1 MAKSKKIDKDMGF
14 RLKKARLDQ
23 KLTYDELSEK
33 SGVSS
38 RYIKEIENHGNVPSL
53 EKLGQLIRALH
64 ISADPFFYPAAL
76 NDNLDY
82 QRLLVYLS
90 ECTDDQIAT
99 ILALVEAY
107 LRTYKQN
114 SRKISIFSGLFLNY
128 SEEKQGGQ
136 LVCKPSTPFELFF
149 SMHKQFFY
157 FISFFQNSQAF
168 KYLYRIY
175 HSLIIRSLF
184 FLKMSM
190 IHNIHK
196 FFQKLPLF
204 S

>member
-64 ISADPFFYPAAL
+64 ISADPFFYPAAPT
-76 NDNLDY
+76 DNLDY

-90 ECTDDQIAT
+90 ECTDDQITT

-136 LVCKPSTPFELFF
+136 LPGKPSTLFELFF
-149 SMHKQFFY
+149 DMHKHFFH
-157 FISFFQNSQAF
+157 FVSF
-168 KYLYRIY
+168 L
-175 HSLIIRSLF
+175 
-184 FLKMSM
+184 
-190 IHNIHK
+190 
-196 FFQKLPLF
+196 
-204 S
+204 

>member
-1 MAKSKKIDKDMGF
+1 MKFSRYNDCSFYINLRKGVVSAFSFSKVKYTLYMEVYDMAKSKKIDKDMGF

-82 QRLLVYLS
+82 QRLLIYLS
-90 ECTDDQIAT
+90 ECTPDQITT

-107 LRTYKQN
+107 LRTYKTH
-114 SRKISIFSGLFLNY
+114 
-128 SEEKQGGQ
+128 ETE
-136 LVCKPSTPFELFF
+136 
-149 SMHKQFFY
+149 
-157 FISFFQNSQAF
+157 
-168 KYLYRIY
+168 
-175 HSLIIRSLF
+175 
-184 FLKMSM
+184 
-190 IHNIHK
+190 
-196 FFQKLPLF
+196 
-204 S
+204 

>member
-1 MAKSKKIDKDMGF
+1 MTKSKKIDKELGF

-64 ISADPFFYPAAL
+64 ISANPFFYPAVPS
-76 NDNLDY
+76 DNLDY

-90 ECTDDQIAT
+90 ECSADQITT

-107 LRTYKQN
+107 LRTYK
-114 SRKISIFSGLFLNY
+114 
-128 SEEKQGGQ
+128 
-136 LVCKPSTPFELFF
+136 
-149 SMHKQFFY
+149 
-157 FISFFQNSQAF
+157 
-168 KYLYRIY
+168 
-175 HSLIIRSLF
+175 
-184 FLKMSM
+184 
-190 IHNIHK
+190 
-196 FFQKLPLF
+196 KLD
-204 S
+204 

>member
-1 MAKSKKIDKDMGF
+1 MTKSKKIDKELGF

-64 ISADPFFYPAAL
+64 ISADPFFYPAVPS
-76 NDNLDY
+76 DNLDY

-90 ECTDDQIAT
+90 ECSADRITT

-107 LRTYKQN
+107 LRTYK
-114 SRKISIFSGLFLNY
+114 
-128 SEEKQGGQ
+128 
-136 LVCKPSTPFELFF
+136 
-149 SMHKQFFY
+149 
-157 FISFFQNSQAF
+157 
-168 KYLYRIY
+168 
-175 HSLIIRSLF
+175 
-184 FLKMSM
+184 
-190 IHNIHK
+190 
-196 FFQKLPLF
+196 KLD
-204 S
+204 

>member
-82 QRLLVYLS
+82 QRLLIYLS
-90 ECTDDQIAT
+90 ECTPDFS
-99 ILALVEAY
+99 VC
-107 LRTYKQN
+107 
-114 SRKISIFSGLFLNY
+114 ISSSFTLFLFFKIPN
-128 SEEKQGGQ
+128 
-136 LVCKPSTPFELFF
+136 PSNICIV
-149 SMHKQFFY
+149 S
-157 FISFFQNSQAF
+157 
-168 KYLYRIY
+168 
-175 HSLIIRSLF
+175 II
-184 FLKMSM
+184 
-190 IHNIHK
+190 
-196 FFQKLPLF
+196 P
-204 S
+204 